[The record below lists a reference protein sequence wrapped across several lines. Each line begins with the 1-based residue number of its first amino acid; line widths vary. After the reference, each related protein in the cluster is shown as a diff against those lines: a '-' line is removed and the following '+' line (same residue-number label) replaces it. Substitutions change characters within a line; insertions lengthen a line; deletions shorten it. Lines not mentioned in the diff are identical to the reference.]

1 MAQNSGQSS
10 EGQMESQAQQS
21 PAGLEQLRTDLGAS
35 QESLRVLQGQ
45 YDQVLSANQQWAAW
59 AENVDS
65 RVNALETT
73 PATAGAP
80 VADDPYG
87 YSEQPDA
94 VTTQLQHI
102 TDRFARE
109 DAQKQALQAV
119 GQAQASGS
127 QHIADAMRQSG
138 LVDSKGQ
145 PDNTLIDWAFMQS
158 YPATI
163 EGTNQATMAAMKLI
177 AAKSGE
183 IRRKRAN
190 VQNTE
195 QKQATVDGVE
205 RQRQLEAAA
214 VRENGATATQVSAA
228 PGTPPQTDTD
238 RYNELVKNEQ
248 FAEASKLRA
257 KIEKDLRHGVTV
269 PHPTPTG

>member
-1 MAQNSGQSS
+1 MTQDSRQSS
-10 EGQMESQAQQS
+10 EGQTEPQAQQS
-21 PAGLEQLRTDLGAS
+21 PVGIEELRTDLNTS
-35 QESLRVLQGQ
+35 RESLRVLQGQ
-45 YDQVLSANQQWAAW
+45 YDQVLSANHQWAAW

-65 RVNALETT
+65 RMSVLETQ
-73 PATAGAP
+73 PATAESSA
-80 VADDPYG
+80 ADPYG
-87 YSEQPDA
+87 YSDQPDA

-102 TDRFARE
+102 SDRFARE
-109 DAQKQALQAV
+109 DAEKQALQAV
-119 GQAQASGS
+119 SQAQASGS
-127 QHIADAMRQSG
+127 QHIADAMREG
-138 LVDSKGQ
+138 GFVDAKGK
-145 PDNTLIDWAFMQS
+145 PDNSLIDWSFMKS
-158 YPATI
+158 YPATV
-163 EGTNQATMAAMKLI
+163 EGASQATMAAMKLI

-183 IRRKRAN
+183 ARKRRAN
-190 VQNTE
+190 AQEAE
-195 QKQATVDGVE
+195 QKQVQVDGVE